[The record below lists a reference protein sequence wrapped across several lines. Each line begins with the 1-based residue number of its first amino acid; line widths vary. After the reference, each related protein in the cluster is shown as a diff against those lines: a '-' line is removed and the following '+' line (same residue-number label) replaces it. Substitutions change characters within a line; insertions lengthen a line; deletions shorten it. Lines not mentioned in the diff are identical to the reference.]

1 MRWTPVLIAKFVRDG
16 RSGVLASIALVAV
29 LACTSCRSTPTGPY
43 STPVEGSRST
53 IEAERLNREAADIL
67 RTDPARAEVLL
78 REALTHNLF
87 YGPAHNNL
95 GVVFLAQDKLYEAAN
110 EFEWARKLLP
120 DSADPRINLALCM
133 ERAGRTTDA
142 LRAYDSALEVAPESL
157 AAMQGAAALTIRAG
171 HDDPRL
177 RTWIEH
183 ITLRSTEPDW
193 REWALLR
200 NSKP

>member
-1 MRWTPVLIAKFVRDG
+1 MKSRALG
-16 RSGVLASIALVAV
+16 ALVIGLLGLAHAACRAV
-29 LACTSCRSTPTGPY
+29 PSGPY
-43 STPVEGSRST
+43 STLAEGSRRT
-53 IEAERLNREAADIL
+53 TEAERLNREAADLIHA
-67 RTDPARAEVLL
+67 DPSRAEELL
-78 REALTHNLF
+78 RDALTKDLF